1 MQVAQLYIGSNLSL
15 SEVLKVVE
23 VSRSSFYFKPKTE
36 LKNKVGRKPSTITF
50 LKNSGFVS
58 NKIVVEEIEKILG
71 EEFVDYGY
79 LKVTHHLRDEL
90 DYIINPKKVYNL
102 MKINELLYIKT
113 SQINRSAR
121 NWVRDF
127 VPNPELDFAHL
138 EFDIKYFYVWGQKR
152 NAMIL
157 TVIDVKSRWN
167 LGQYIAWQISYEN
180 VIQLFDEIFKI
191 TQIPASIFV
200 RCDNGSQFIAQVVQD
215 YFKALKEKTGREVI
229 QEFTKP
235 ATPEQNGH
243 VESYHSIVEKVVC
256 QRYQFEN
263 LNELKNTME
272 RFKYFYNF
280 KRIHS
285 GLKYKN
291 PYKYLLNKG
300 IDMMVNPLEKSSYCS
315 KTNVNKNPE
324 ILSNN

>member
-1 MQVAQLYIGSNLSL
+1 MQVAQLYINSKLPL
-15 SEVLKVVE
+15 IEVLKVVE
-23 VSRSSFYFKPKTE
+23 LSKSSFYFKPKDGP
-36 LKNKVGRKPSTITF
+36 KNKAGRPSSTVTF
-50 LKNSGFVS
+50 VEKGGFVS
-58 NKIVVEEIEKILG
+58 NKIVVEEIEKILI

-90 DYIINPKKVYNL
+90 GYLINPKKVYNL
-102 MKINELLYIKT
+102 MKVNDLLYKKT
-113 SQINRSAR
+113 SLINRGRR
-121 NWVRDF
+121 NWVKDF
-127 VPNPELDFAHL
+127 VPNPLLDFAHL

-157 TVIDVKSRWN
+157 TVLDVKSRWN
-167 LGQYIAWQISYEN
+167 MGQFIAWQISYEN

-191 TQIPASIFV
+191 TKIPASIFV
-200 RCDNGSQFIAQVVQD
+200 RCDNGSQFVAQAVQD

-243 VESYHSIVEKVVC
+243 IESYHSIAEKVVC

-263 LNELKNTME
+263 INELKSTME
-272 RFKYFYNF
+272 KFKYFYNF

-285 GLKYKN
+285 GLEYKS

-300 IDMMVNPLEKSSYCS
+300 IDMMANSLEKSDYCS
-315 KTNVNKNPE
+315 KTNVNINLE